1 MTAVPDELVAYPET
15 VLYDGEI
22 LTVDESFG
30 VAEAV
35 AVRDGRFLAVGDT
48 DAIRDLAG
56 PETEEIDLAGR
67 TTIPGLVDSHVHLRQ
82 VGTDLDRVTL
92 FDARSIADVQ
102 AAIREVAETT
112 PDGEW
117 VTAGWGWHESALAE
131 DRLPTRWELDE
142 AAPDN
147 PVYVPR
153 GAHVAVLNSAGLD
166 RAGIDADT
174 AAPEGGTIVRD
185 SDPGP
190 GTDSDPGRDEPNG
203 VVLEAAREELV
214 EPVVPDRGYQ
224 EYVGD
229 VKRAMAEL
237 NSRGVTAALEPGL
250 EREELRA
257 FMAVERDGDA
267 TVRVDA
273 LVRVYDL
280 DDVRETA
287 ATFARDFGTGR
298 LKLGGVKYMLDG
310 GVEGAKLSEPYE
322 VVEGV
327 QEQEDYRGH
336 LLLPPGGED
345 ELREMVREAAA
356 LGHQCQTHVVGDAA
370 MELLIDCYEA
380 ADEVADV
387 ADLGW
392 TFMHV
397 FLPPDDVRERML
409 DLGVDCTVQNHP
421 TYLGRNMER
430 LWGEERAAGAI
441 PIRTLLDEGFT
452 VGGGTDAPVVPWFP
466 FESIWWM
473 VTRET
478 VTAGALGP
486 EEAISREEALR
497 LWTREGAATMGWGD
511 EIGSVE
517 PGKRADLAVLDTDFL
532 ACRADDLREIGV
544 DLTIVGG
551 EIVHEA

>member
-1 MTAVPDELVAYPET
+1 MTGAPDELVAYPET

-48 DAIRDLAG
+48 DEIREFAG
-56 PETEEIDLAGR
+56 PETAEIDLAGR
-67 TTIPGLVDSHVHLRQ
+67 TAIPGLVDSHVHLRQ
-82 VGTDLDRVTL
+82 VGMDLDRVTL
-92 FDARSIADVQ
+92 FDARTIADVQ
-102 AAIREVAETT
+102 AAIREAAEGT

-131 DRLPTRWELDE
+131 ARLPTRWELDE
-142 AAPDN
+142 AAPAN

-153 GAHVAVLNSAGLD
+153 GAHVAVLNSAGLE
-166 RAGIDADT
+166 RAGVDADT
-174 AAPEGGTIVRD
+174 PAPEGGTIVRD
-185 SDPGP
+185 SE
-190 GTDSDPGRDEPNG
+190 RDEPNG
-203 VVLEAAREELV
+203 VVLEAAREDLV
-214 EPVVPDRGYQ
+214 EPVVPEPGYQ

-237 NSRGVTAALEPGL
+237 NSLGVTAALEPGL
-250 EREELRA
+250 ERDELRA

-273 LVRVYDL
+273 LVRVYDV

-287 ATFARDFGTGR
+287 ATFARDFGTER
-298 LKLGGVKYMLDG
+298 LKVGGVKYMLDG

-327 QEQEDYRGH
+327 QEQEDYHGH

-356 LGHQCQTHVVGDAA
+356 LGHQFQTHVVGDAA
-370 MELLIDCYEA
+370 MELLIDLYED

-421 TYLGRNMER
+421 TYLGRNMEL
-430 LWGEERAAGAI
+430 LWGEERAASAI

-478 VTAGALGP
+478 VTAGSLGP

>member
-1 MTAVPDELVAYPET
+1 MTGAPDELVAYPET

-48 DAIRDLAG
+48 DEIREFAG

-67 TTIPGLVDSHVHLRQ
+67 TAIPGLVDSHVHLRQ
-82 VGTDLDRVTL
+82 VGMDLDRVTL
-92 FDARSIADVQ
+92 FDARTIADVQ
-102 AAIREVAETT
+102 AAIREAAEGT

-142 AAPDN
+142 AAPAN

-153 GAHVAVLNSAGLD
+153 GAHVAVLNSAGLE

-174 AAPEGGTIVRD
+174 PAPEGGTIVRD
-185 SDPGP
+185 SE
-190 GTDSDPGRDEPNG
+190 RDEPNG
-203 VVLEAAREELV
+203 VVLEAAREDLV
-214 EPVVPDRGYQ
+214 EPVVPEPGYQ

-237 NSRGVTAALEPGL
+237 NSLGVTAALEPGL
-250 EREELRA
+250 ERDELRA

-273 LVRVYDL
+273 LVRVYDV

-287 ATFARDFGTGR
+287 ATFARDFGTER
-298 LKLGGVKYMLDG
+298 LKVGGVKYMLDG

-327 QEQEDYRGH
+327 QEQEDYNGH

-356 LGHQCQTHVVGDAA
+356 LGHQFQTHVVGDAA
-370 MELLIDCYEA
+370 MELLIDLYED

-421 TYLGRNMER
+421 TYLGRNMEL

-478 VTAGALGP
+478 VIAGSLGRA
-486 EEAISREEALR
+486 EAISREEALR
-497 LWTREGAATMGWGD
+497 LWTREGAATMGWDD

-517 PGKRADLAVLDTDFL
+517 PGKRADLAVLDSDFL
-532 ACRADDLREIGV
+532 DCPADDLREIGV
-544 DLTIVGG
+544 DLTMVGG
-551 EIVHEA
+551 EFVHEA

>member
-35 AVRDGRFLAVGDT
+35 AVRDGRFLAAGDT
-48 DAIRDLAG
+48 DAIRALAG

-67 TTIPGLVDSHVHLRQ
+67 TAIPGLVDSHIHLRQ

-142 AAPDN
+142 AAPGN

-298 LKLGGVKYMLDG
+298 LKVGGVKYMLDG

-345 ELREMVREAAA
+345 ELREVVREAAA
-356 LGHQCQTHVVGDAA
+356 LGHQFQTHVVGDAA

-478 VTAGALGP
+478 VTAGSLGP
-486 EEAISREEALR
+486 EEAITREEALR
-497 LWTREGAATMGWGD
+497 LWTRGGAATMGWGD

>member
-1 MTAVPDELVAYPET
+1 MTGVPDELVTHPET

-48 DAIRDLAG
+48 DAIRALAG

-67 TTIPGLVDSHVHLRQ
+67 TAIPGLVDSHVHLRQ

-92 FDARSIADVQ
+92 FDARTIADVQ
-102 AAIREVAETT
+102 AAIREVAEQT

-142 AAPDN
+142 AAPAN

-153 GAHVAVLNSAGLD
+153 GAHVAVLNSAGLE
-166 RAGIDADT
+166 RAGVDADT
-174 AAPEGGTIVRD
+174 PAPEGGTIVRD
-185 SDPGP
+185 SETGP
-190 GTDSDPGRDEPNG
+190 DTGSDPGRDEPNG
-203 VVLEAAREELV
+203 VVIEAAREELV
-214 EPVVPDRGYQ
+214 EPVVPGRGYQ

-237 NSRGVTAALEPGL
+237 NSRGVTAVLEPGL

-280 DDVRETA
+280 DDVSETA

-298 LKLGGVKYMLDG
+298 LKVGGVKYMLDG

-327 QEQEDYRGH
+327 QEQEDYHGH

-356 LGHQCQTHVVGDAA
+356 LGHQFQTHVVGDAA
-370 MELLIDCYEA
+370 MDLLIDLYED

-421 TYLGRNMER
+421 TYLGRNMEL
-430 LWGEERAAGAI
+430 LWGEQRAAGAI

-478 VTAGALGP
+478 VTAGSLGP
-486 EEAISREEALR
+486 AEAISREEALR
-497 LWTREGAATMGWGD
+497 LWTREAAATMGWDD

-517 PGKRADLAVLDTDFL
+517 PGKRADLAVLDSDFL
-532 ACRADDLREIGV
+532 DCPADDLREIGV
-544 DLTIVGG
+544 DLTMVGG